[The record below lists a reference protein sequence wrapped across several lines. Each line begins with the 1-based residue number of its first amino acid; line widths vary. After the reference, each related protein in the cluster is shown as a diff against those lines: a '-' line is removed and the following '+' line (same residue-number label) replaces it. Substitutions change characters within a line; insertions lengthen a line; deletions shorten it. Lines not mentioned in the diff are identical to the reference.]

1 MSCLV
6 LYAEN
11 IDIYDRGFYNDEKK
25 RQIMTQK
32 FLVRDFFGKDE
43 KVSAGFYM
51 EHREV
56 NMHSHEFWEISY
68 VYEGRGTH
76 YFEDGRTESIKEGE
90 FVFVSPDVA
99 HCITSPP
106 PEKGSWVRVCNLLLT
121 QDYVDEIIRRL
132 RPVRELDESSLKDMI
147 FNKVPFGI
155 HFKDDS
161 ESIYHFLM
169 SAAHEYKHFSDCSRE
184 IIENAVVSLLMVMM
198 RLYEKTIR
206 NETVTTTK
214 NEMIDDLVKYITSNF
229 GSDLS
234 LDYLAE
240 YVHLSPEY
248 LSRYFKKCTGVNL
261 SEFIAG
267 TRIEKAKYRLRTSNC
282 SINDVCEY
290 CGYRSISNFQKAFKK
305 AVGMSAGEYRKS
317 V

>member
-1 MSCLV
+1 M
-6 LYAEN
+6 A
-11 IDIYDRGFYNDEKK
+11 
-25 RQIMTQK
+25 QK
-32 FLVRDFFGKDE
+32 FLVRDFFAE
-43 KVSAGFYM
+43 NEEVSAGFYM
-51 EHREV
+51 EHRDI

-76 YFEDGRTESIKEGE
+76 YFEDGRTEEIQENE
-90 FVFVSPDVA
+90 LVFVSPDVS

-106 PEKGSWVRVCNLLLT
+106 PGRGSWVRVCNLLLT
-121 QDYVDEIIRRL
+121 QDYMEKIIRRL
-132 RPVRELDESSLKDMI
+132 QPVRELDEYSLKDMVCR
-147 FNKVPFGI
+147 KAPFCI
-155 HFKDDS
+155 HFRDDS
-161 ESIYHFLM
+161 GSVYHLLM
-169 SAAHEYKHFSDCSRE
+169 TAAHEYRHFSACSRE
-184 IIENAVVSLLMVMM
+184 MIGNSVVSLLMYLM
-198 RLYEKTIR
+198 RQYERMVR
-206 NETVTTTK
+206 NETVTATK
-214 NEMIDDLVKYITSNF
+214 NEVIDDLVKYITSNF

-261 SEFIAG
+261 SEFIAE
-267 TRIEKAKYRLRTSNC
+267 TRIEKAKYRLRTSAW
-282 SINDVCEY
+282 SINDICEY

>member
-1 MSCLV
+1 M
-6 LYAEN
+6 
-11 IDIYDRGFYNDEKK
+11 
-25 RQIMTQK
+25 
-32 FLVRDFFGKDE
+32 
-43 KVSAGFYM
+43 
-51 EHREV
+51 
-56 NMHSHEFWEISY
+56 
-68 VYEGRGTH
+68 
-76 YFEDGRTESIKEGE
+76 
-90 FVFVSPDVA
+90 
-99 HCITSPP
+99 
-106 PEKGSWVRVCNLLLT
+106 CNLLLT
-121 QDYVDEIIRRL
+121 QEYMDGIIRRL
-132 RPVRELDESSLKDMI
+132 QLIRELDESSLKDMI
-147 FNKVPFGI
+147 FNKVPFCI
-155 HFKDDS
+155 HLKDDS

-169 SAAHEYKHFSDCSRE
+169 SAAHEYT
-184 IIENAVVSLLMVMM
+184 VVSMLMYLM
-198 RLYEKTIR
+198 RLYEKMIR
-206 NETVTTTK
+206 NETVTTMK

>member
-1 MSCLV
+1 
-6 LYAEN
+6 
-11 IDIYDRGFYNDEKK
+11 
-25 RQIMTQK
+25 MTQK
-32 FLVRDFFGKDE
+32 FLNRDFFEQNE
-43 KVSAGFYM
+43 KVRVGFYM
-51 EHREV
+51 EHREI
-56 NMHSHEFWEISY
+56 NLHSHEFWEISY

-76 YFEDGRTESIKEGE
+76 YFEDGRTEPIKESE
-90 FVFVSPDVA
+90 FVFISPDVS
-99 HCITSPP
+99 HCIASPP

-121 QDYVDEIIRRL
+121 QEYMDEIEKRL
-132 RPVRELDESSLKDMI
+132 LSVQELDEYSLKDMI
-147 FNKVPFGI
+147 FNKAPFCI
-155 HFKDDS
+155 HLKDDS
-161 ESIYHFLM
+161 ESIYYLLM
-169 SAAHEYKHFSDCSRE
+169 AAAHEYKYFSDCSRE
-184 IIENAVVSLLMVMM
+184 MIENSVVSILMYLM

-214 NEMIDDLVKYITSNF
+214 NEVIDDLIKYITSNF
-229 GSDLS
+229 GSALS

-261 SEFIAG
+261 SEFITE
-267 TRIEKAKYRLRTSNC
+267 TRIEKAKYRLRTSNW
-282 SINDVCEY
+282 SINDICEY